1 MKKEK
6 STNPAEIQKPIREYC
21 EQLNA
26 GNSLMIQWLGLA
38 APHCHGPGSIPGWG
52 TEILKAA
59 QHVQNTKTNYMPTNF
74 TTWKKLTTF

>member
-6 STNPAEIQKPIREYC
+6 STNPAEIRKPVREDS

-38 APHCHGPGSIPGWG
+38 APHCYGPGSIPGWG

-59 QHVQNTKTNYMPTNF
+59 QHV
-74 TTWKKLTTF
+74 